1 MDAGHAWSP
10 ARERLPVAR
19 AAFASSTEN
28 RSIRIPMEPS
38 TIAQHEA
45 TGELPEETERT
56 REDATTSRPES
67 TSMAHHSARLPAA
80 RTGPAAASGHE
91 PVTTLRLRRMPV
103 PRDIDAEVG
112 RATCEHR
119 LAALGGSGVPAGH
132 VRIAATT
139 AHVLYGKHADRMPDD
154 VLRSL
159 LERAP
164 LYERHGVTDEKA
176 LRGFLKMSIAE
187 MAAPLVGRSGYLVAL
202 SLAGT
207 YVGKHVPSPAT
218 GLPIGATVMFTTTNT
233 TGAREGLEA
242 HYIPPLE
249 TTGLPPSVQRRY
261 NRYAEEALP
270 PGMRAEMERQLVRA
284 TVTIVP
290 VLHAMHTGG
299 SLDQQLTVLNDV
311 YADAATF
318 FGAETLESALSAVGG
333 AVKSALGRLRQSGD
347 AMREKGI
354 EVPTHGEL
362 IAHQPLDRL
371 EARLAN
377 HNKSLLESGSDA
389 ARAMG
394 QGIKTLWTER
404 FVRLAGVPAHAG
416 FVIAIALVL
425 TSHLIEQD
433 PDNANL
439 PKGRISPR
447 SALAVPGAL
456 MIMEFL
462 ATEAFGTL
470 IQTCDALISRRP
482 ALAHDEDDVSSR
494 IEEVDEHSGSE
505 HGSEPVV
512 SGALPAPASS
522 SPADVSRAL
531 PPAESPRRTSTGDAS

>member
-1 MDAGHAWSP
+1 
-10 ARERLPVAR
+10 
-19 AAFASSTEN
+19 
-28 RSIRIPMEPS
+28 MEPS
-38 TIAQHEA
+38 TIAHHEA

-67 TSMAHHSARLPAA
+67 TSMAHHTAGLPAA
-80 RTGPAAASGHE
+80 RTRPAGASDHE
-91 PVTTLRLRRMPV
+91 PVTTLRQRRTRV
-103 PRDIDAEVG
+103 PRDVDIEVG
-112 RATCEHR
+112 HATCEHR
-119 LAALGGSGVPAGH
+119 LARLAGPDAPAEH

-139 AHVLYGKHADRMPDD
+139 AHVLYGRHADRMPDD

-176 LRGFLKMSIAE
+176 LRGFLKQSIAE
-187 MAAPLVGRSGYLVAL
+187 WAAPLVGRSGYLVAL

-233 TGAREGLEA
+233 TGAREGLET

-249 TTGLPPSVQRRY
+249 ATALPPSVLRRF
-261 NRYAEEALP
+261 NWYAEEALP
-270 PGMRAEMERQLVRA
+270 PGVRAEMERQLVRA
-284 TVTIVP
+284 MVTLVP
-290 VLHAMHTGG
+290 VFHALRTGG

-347 AMREKGI
+347 AMREKGL
-354 EVPTHGEL
+354 EAPTHGEL

-371 EARLAN
+371 EARLVN

-394 QGIKTLWTER
+394 QGIKTLWTEK
-404 FVRLAGVPAHAG
+404 FGRLVGVPAHAG
-416 FVIAIALVL
+416 FVIATALVL

-433 PDNANL
+433 PDNADL

-482 ALAHDEDDVSSR
+482 ALPHDEDDVSSR

-505 HGSEPVV
+505 HDSAPAA

-522 SPADVSRAL
+522 SSSPADVSGAL
-531 PPAESPRRTSTGDAS
+531 PPAESPRRTSTGETS